1 VFKRLKEATI
11 MKTPE
16 KTTESLNAASR
27 NQLDGPWVPNVVVV
41 DPRFDAYKSL
51 AASARLGKLNLHFR
65 SSGADAIKLSRK
77 QPVDAWLIATDLDD
91 MSGHDLVE
99 LLRSFNRSF
108 NAGQEVG
115 QADEA
120 QAQDSQP
127 VSQPA
132 CKIAVVQPA
141 TTPSNGVLELGA
153 ELSVLTPPITFQDL
167 ETLLGMKA
175 GKQQS
180 LLVAPRTDGKKT
192 RSFFEVPV
200 AVGAA
205 IISVVVMIVS

>member
-127 VSQPA
+127 A

-167 ETLLGMKA
+167 EALLGMKA

>member
-1 VFKRLKEATI
+1 

-167 ETLLGMKA
+167 EALLGMRA
-175 GKQQS
+175 GKQQG

>member
-1 VFKRLKEATI
+1 

-99 LLRSFNRSF
+99 LLRSSN
-108 NAGQEVG
+108 VG
-115 QADEA
+115 KADEP
-120 QAQDSQP
+120 QVLVSQKVSQP
-127 VSQPA
+127 DSQPA

-167 ETLLGMKA
+167 EALLGMKA

-200 AVGAA
+200 AVGAT
-205 IISVVVMIVS
+205 IISLVVMIVS

>member
-1 VFKRLKEATI
+1 
-11 MKTPE
+11 MKTTE
-16 KTTESLNAASR
+16 QMAESLNASSR
-27 NQLDGPWVPNVVVV
+27 NQLEGSWVPNVVVV

-108 NAGQEVG
+108 NVGQEVG

-141 TTPSNGVLELGA
+141 TTPSNGVLELGT

-167 ETLLGMKA
+167 EALLGMKA

>member
-1 VFKRLKEATI
+1 MKTPE
-11 MKTPE
+11 KTPE
-16 KTTESLNAASR
+16 KTTESLSAASR

-108 NAGQEVG
+108 NAGQVVG

-141 TTPSNGVLELGA
+141 TTPSNGVLELGT

-167 ETLLGMKA
+167 EALLGMKA

>member
-1 VFKRLKEATI
+1 MNT
-11 MKTPE
+11 TE

-167 ETLLGMKA
+167 EALLGMKA

>member
-1 VFKRLKEATI
+1 

-120 QAQDSQP
+120 QTQDSQP
-127 VSQPA
+127 VSQKDSQPA

>member
-1 VFKRLKEATI
+1 

-108 NAGQEVG
+108 NVGQEVG

-141 TTPSNGVLELGA
+141 TTPSNGVLELGT

-167 ETLLGMKA
+167 EALLGMKA

>member
-1 VFKRLKEATI
+1 
-11 MKTPE
+11 MKTTE
-16 KTTESLNAASR
+16 KTTESLNAVSR

-108 NAGQEVG
+108 NAVQEVG

-120 QAQDSQP
+120 KAQVSKKDSQP

-167 ETLLGMKA
+167 EALLGMKA

>member
-1 VFKRLKEATI
+1 
-11 MKTPE
+11 MKTTE

-108 NAGQEVG
+108 NVGQEVG

-153 ELSVLTPPITFQDL
+153 ELVLTPPITFQDL

-175 GKQQS
+175 VKQQS
-180 LLVAPRTDGKKT
+180 LLVAPGTDGKKA
-192 RSFFEVPV
+192 RSFFEVSV
-200 AVGAA
+200 AVGAT
-205 IISVVVMIVS
+205 IISLVVMIVS

>member
-1 VFKRLKEATI
+1 MNT
-11 MKTPE
+11 TE

-141 TTPSNGVLELGA
+141 TTPSNGVLELGT

-167 ETLLGMKA
+167 EALLGMKA

>member
-1 VFKRLKEATI
+1 

-99 LLRSFNRSF
+99 LLRSSN
-108 NAGQEVG
+108 VG
-115 QADEA
+115 KADEA
-120 QAQDSQP
+120 QALVSQK

>member
-1 VFKRLKEATI
+1 

-108 NAGQEVG
+108 NVGQEVG

-167 ETLLGMKA
+167 EALLGMKA

>member
-1 VFKRLKEATI
+1 MNT
-11 MKTPE
+11 TE

-108 NAGQEVG
+108 NVGQEVG

-120 QAQDSQP
+120 QAQVSQKDTQP

-141 TTPSNGVLELGA
+141 TTPSNGVLELGT

-167 ETLLGMKA
+167 EALLGMKA

>member
-1 VFKRLKEATI
+1 

-99 LLRSFNRSF
+99 LLRSFNAS
-108 NAGQEVG
+108 QEVG

-141 TTPSNGVLELGA
+141 TTPSNGVLELGT

-167 ETLLGMKA
+167 EALLGMKA

-205 IISVVVMIVS
+205 IISVVVRIVS

>member
-1 VFKRLKEATI
+1 

-127 VSQPA
+127 A

>member
-1 VFKRLKEATI
+1 
-11 MKTPE
+11 MKTTE

-108 NAGQEVG
+108 NVGQEVG

-167 ETLLGMKA
+167 EALLGMKA

>member
-1 VFKRLKEATI
+1 
-11 MKTPE
+11 MKMPE

-108 NAGQEVG
+108 NVGQEVG

-153 ELSVLTPPITFQDL
+153 ELVLTPPITFQDL

-175 GKQQS
+175 VKQQS
-180 LLVAPRTDGKKT
+180 LLVAPGTDGKKA
-192 RSFFEVPV
+192 RSFFEVSV
-200 AVGAA
+200 AVGAT
-205 IISVVVMIVS
+205 IISLVVMIVS

>member
-1 VFKRLKEATI
+1 
-11 MKTPE
+11 M
-16 KTTESLNAASR
+16 
-27 NQLDGPWVPNVVVV
+27 VV

-108 NAGQEVG
+108 NASQEVG

>member
-1 VFKRLKEATI
+1 
-11 MKTPE
+11 MKTTE

-99 LLRSFNRSF
+99 LLRSSN
-108 NAGQEVG
+108 VG
-115 QADEA
+115 KADEA
-120 QAQDSQP
+120 QALVSQK

-153 ELSVLTPPITFQDL
+153 ELVLTPPITFQDL

-175 GKQQS
+175 VKQQS
-180 LLVAPRTDGKKT
+180 LLVAPGTDGKKA
-192 RSFFEVPV
+192 RSFFEVSV
-200 AVGAA
+200 AVGAT
-205 IISVVVMIVS
+205 IISLVVMIVS

>member
-1 VFKRLKEATI
+1 
-11 MKTPE
+11 MKTTE
-16 KTTESLNAASR
+16 KTTESLNAVSR

-108 NAGQEVG
+108 NVGQEVG

-167 ETLLGMKA
+167 EALLGMKA

>member
-1 VFKRLKEATI
+1 
-11 MKTPE
+11 MKTTE
-16 KTTESLNAASR
+16 QMAESLNASSR
-27 NQLDGPWVPNVVVV
+27 NQLEGSWVPNVVVV

-99 LLRSFNRSF
+99 LLRSFNAS
-108 NAGQEVG
+108 QEVG

-120 QAQDSQP
+120 QALVSQKDSQP

-141 TTPSNGVLELGA
+141 TTPSNGVFELGT

-167 ETLLGMKA
+167 EALLGMKA

>member
-1 VFKRLKEATI
+1 
-11 MKTPE
+11 MKTTE
-16 KTTESLNAASR
+16 KTTESLKAASR

-99 LLRSFNRSF
+99 LLRSSN
-108 NAGQEVG
+108 VG
-115 QADEA
+115 KADEA
-120 QAQDSQP
+120 QALVSQK

-153 ELSVLTPPITFQDL
+153 ELVLTPPITFQDL

-175 GKQQS
+175 VKQQS
-180 LLVAPRTDGKKT
+180 LLVAPGTDGKKA
-192 RSFFEVPV
+192 RSFFEVSV
-200 AVGAA
+200 AVGAT
-205 IISVVVMIVS
+205 IISLVVMIVS

>member
-1 VFKRLKEATI
+1 
-11 MKTPE
+11 MKTTE
-16 KTTESLNAASR
+16 QMAESLNASSR
-27 NQLDGPWVPNVVVV
+27 NQLEGSWVPNVVVV

-99 LLRSFNRSF
+99 LLRSFNAS
-108 NAGQEVG
+108 QEVG

-141 TTPSNGVLELGA
+141 TTPSNGVLELGT

-167 ETLLGMKA
+167 EALLGMKA

>member
-1 VFKRLKEATI
+1 

-120 QAQDSQP
+120 QALVSQKDSQP

>member
-1 VFKRLKEATI
+1 
-11 MKTPE
+11 MKTTE

-141 TTPSNGVLELGA
+141 TTPSNGVLELGT

-167 ETLLGMKA
+167 EALLGMKA

>member
-1 VFKRLKEATI
+1 
-11 MKTPE
+11 MKTTE
-16 KTTESLNAASR
+16 KTTESLNAVSR

-167 ETLLGMKA
+167 EALLGMKA

>member
-1 VFKRLKEATI
+1 
-11 MKTPE
+11 MKTTE
-16 KTTESLNAASR
+16 QMAESLNASSR
-27 NQLDGPWVPNVVVV
+27 NQLEGSWVPNVVVV

-108 NAGQEVG
+108 NVGQEVG

-127 VSQPA
+127 VSQPDSQPA

-153 ELSVLTPPITFQDL
+153 ELVLTPPITFQDL

-175 GKQQS
+175 VKQQS
-180 LLVAPRTDGKKT
+180 LLVAPGTDGKKA
-192 RSFFEVPV
+192 RSFFEVSV
-200 AVGAA
+200 AVGAT
-205 IISVVVMIVS
+205 IISLVVMIVS

>member
-1 VFKRLKEATI
+1 
-11 MKTPE
+11 MKTTE
-16 KTTESLNAASR
+16 KTTESLKAASR

-141 TTPSNGVLELGA
+141 TTPSNGVLELGT

-167 ETLLGMKA
+167 EALLGMKA

>member
-1 VFKRLKEATI
+1 

-120 QAQDSQP
+120 QVSQKDSQP

>member
-1 VFKRLKEATI
+1 MNT
-11 MKTPE
+11 TE

-99 LLRSFNRSF
+99 LLRSSN
-108 NAGQEVG
+108 VG
-115 QADEA
+115 KADEA
-120 QAQDSQP
+120 QALVSQK

-141 TTPSNGVLELGA
+141 TTPSNGVLELGT

-167 ETLLGMKA
+167 EALLGMKA

>member
-1 VFKRLKEATI
+1 MKTPE
-11 MKTPE
+11 KTPE
-16 KTTESLNAASR
+16 KTTESLSAASC

-167 ETLLGMKA
+167 EALLGMKA

>member
-1 VFKRLKEATI
+1 MKTPE
-11 MKTPE
+11 KTPE
-16 KTTESLNAASR
+16 KTTESLSAASC

-108 NAGQEVG
+108 NAVQEVG

-141 TTPSNGVLELGA
+141 TTPSNGVLELGT

-167 ETLLGMKA
+167 EALLGMKA

>member
-1 VFKRLKEATI
+1 MNT
-11 MKTPE
+11 TE

-108 NAGQEVG
+108 NASQEVG

-167 ETLLGMKA
+167 EALLGMKA

-180 LLVAPRTDGKKT
+180 LLVAPGTDGKKA
-192 RSFFEVPV
+192 RSFFEVSV
-200 AVGAA
+200 AVGAT
-205 IISVVVMIVS
+205 IISLVVMIVS

>member
-1 VFKRLKEATI
+1 

-27 NQLDGPWVPNVVVV
+27 NQLYGPWVPNVVVV

-127 VSQPA
+127 A

-167 ETLLGMKA
+167 EALLGMKA

>member
-1 VFKRLKEATI
+1 
-11 MKTPE
+11 MKTTE
-16 KTTESLNAASR
+16 QMAESLNASSR
-27 NQLDGPWVPNVVVV
+27 NQLEGSWVPNVVVV

-167 ETLLGMKA
+167 EALLGMKA

>member
-1 VFKRLKEATI
+1 

-120 QAQDSQP
+120 QALVSQKDSQP

-132 CKIAVVQPA
+132 CKIAVVQPI
-141 TTPSNGVLELGA
+141 TTPSNGVLELGT

-167 ETLLGMKA
+167 EALLGMKA

>member
-1 VFKRLKEATI
+1 MKTPE
-11 MKTPE
+11 KTPE
-16 KTTESLNAASR
+16 KTTESLSAASC

-141 TTPSNGVLELGA
+141 TTPSNGVLELGT

-167 ETLLGMKA
+167 EALLGMKA